1 GSQTV
6 TGADTVTSSIS
17 GTTSTITV
25 NHASATHYTVSASF
39 GSSTAGNA
47 FNVTVT
53 ALDAYSNTDTGYT
66 GIVHFTSSD
75 SQAVLPSN
83 YTFVGGDAGV
93 HTFTNG
99 VALKTSGSQTV
110 TGSDTVTSSVN
121 GSATVSVSAAS
132 ATHYTVTAPPTCTAG
147 GAFNVTV
154 TALDTYGNT
163 ATGYTGI

>member
-1 GSQTV
+1 KTAASQTV
-6 TGADTVTSSIS
+6 TGTDTVTSSIS

-25 NHASATHYTVSASF
+25 NHASATHYTVSASV
-39 GSSTAGNA
+39 GSTTAGSA

-99 VALKTSGSQTV
+99 VTLKTAASQTV
-110 TGSDTVTSSVN
+110 TEAHTSNISINGTTRSITVNDTYT
-121 GSATVSVSAAS
+121 
-132 ATHYTVTAPPTCTAG
+132 THYT
-147 GAFNVTV
+147 
-154 TALDTYGNT
+154 
-163 ATGYTGI
+163 